1 MKSWRYFVKIYFIY
15 EPLQNDNLQK
25 LYEFYS
31 RGAILMSKKRD
42 MFYHFVN
49 TLIPMSPAILN
60 AISPYKTNQ
69 INELIISIIERFTY

>member
-1 MKSWRYFVKIYFIY
+1 
-15 EPLQNDNLQK
+15 
-25 LYEFYS
+25 
-31 RGAILMSKKRD
+31 MSKKRD
-42 MFYHFVN
+42 MVYHFVN

>member
-1 MKSWRYFVKIYFIY
+1 MKIYFIY
-15 EPLQNDNLQK
+15 KPTQYDNLQK
-25 LYEFYS
+25 LYEFYTRS
-31 RGAILMSKKRD
+31 TILMSKKRD
-42 MFYHFVN
+42 MVYHFVN